1 MHGRSLMPNPSN
13 NQPNRLIPDIANSP
27 IKNPK
32 QYTRQPA
39 LKVRIPRKS
48 IFCEDFP
55 LPQKKIPP
63 STKSPHS
70 STTSPSQRFSG
81 HRPSTS
87 VAPQLLCAQS
97 RVCKILS
104 PQKPPIHLEMPHGK
118 AMLNHKSQV
127 SAANWTPVT
136 SPLPSCLEIL
146 LKFRMTPWIRIKKHY
161 APRHAIL

>member
-1 MHGRSLMPNPSN
+1 MHGRFLMPNPSN
-13 NQPNRLIPDIANSP
+13 NQPNRLIPDAADPSIQ
-27 IKNPK
+27 NPK

-39 LKVRIPRKS
+39 LKMRIPRKS
-48 IFCEDFP
+48 IFCENFP
-55 LPQKKIPP
+55 PPQKKIPP

-104 PQKPPIHLEMPHGK
+104 PQKPSIHLEVPHGK
-118 AMLNHKSQV
+118 TMLNHKSQA
-127 SAANWTPVT
+127 STAIWTPIT
-136 SPLPSCLEIL
+136 SRLPSCLETL
-146 LKFRMTPWIRIKKHY
+146 LEFRLTPWIRIKRHH